1 MSIDLK
7 VLIRE
12 SIERL
17 LEEDVKFAE
26 GEKVKTTDG
35 KEGEITLAKHPF
47 YAIKLSDG
55 STKSFHFSDLIKA
68 AQEKLNTNTNKN

>member
-1 MSIDLK
+1 MSLHLK

-35 KEGEITLAKHPF
+35 KEG
-47 YAIKLSDG
+47 
-55 STKSFHFSDLIKA
+55 
-68 AQEKLNTNTNKN
+68 